1 MRFDGKVAIVT
12 GGASGIG
19 LATVKQL
26 LAEGAKVM
34 VADYTDKLRDV
45 LVSLKHPNVLGIR
58 VDVSK
63 ENEVKALIDQ
73 TVKHFGTIDF
83 VFSNAGVSSSTAATE
98 ETSNEWD
105 RVMGINLKGEFLVD
119 KYALEVMLSQK
130 KKGAIVNMTS
140 ILGLV
145 GNPQSVTYCATKGG
159 VIAMTR
165 SMAIRYA
172 KDGIRVNAIAPGYVE
187 TPILNGLTS
196 EMRVVLENAHPI
208 GRLGQ
213 PEEIARAVCF
223 LLSEEASFI
232 TGVVLPVDGG
242 YTCI

>member
-1 MRFDGKVAIVT
+1 MSADDKEQEE
-12 GGASGIG
+12 
-19 LATVKQL
+19 ATREK
-26 LAEGAKVM
+26 KPKM
-34 VADYTDKLRDV
+34 
-45 LVSLKHPNVLGIR
+45 
-58 VDVSK
+58 SK
-63 ENEVKALIDQ
+63 
-73 TVKHFGTIDF
+73 
-83 VFSNAGVSSSTAATE
+83 
-98 ETSNEWD
+98 
-105 RVMGINLKGEFLVD
+105 
-119 KYALEVMLSQK
+119 K
-130 KKGAIVNMTS
+130 KKGAIVNMAS